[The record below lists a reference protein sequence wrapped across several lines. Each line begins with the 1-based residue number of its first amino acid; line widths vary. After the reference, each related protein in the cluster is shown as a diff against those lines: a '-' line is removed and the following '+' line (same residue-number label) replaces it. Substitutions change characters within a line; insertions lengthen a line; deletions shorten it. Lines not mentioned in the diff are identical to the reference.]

1 MSEEGKAP
9 INGQGEG
16 APAGQ
21 GEGAA
26 GEGEGGEKQTPA
38 FAGFETSEELVT
50 AHEKLVADSEGLQ
63 GQVTE
68 LESLKGRQGNE
79 LGQLRQTMANLEGQ
93 IETFKTAQTPGAS
106 DTLVEIE
113 RQYNADEITM
123 GEFLAKRDTVMQSGF
138 EKTLDEKFTSF
149 QDSADRRTYEEK
161 FIGDNPGYLEA
172 FKAGKLTDD
181 INQGMSG
188 EHAFSRFEGRQAQ
201 TKIAELEAK
210 LKTETKEAEAGGI
223 QKGVQLEQGKLPS
236 GKVLSDAGSG
246 SFSSQGERV
255 VPLSRAEQRQK
266 GVEVINRM
274 RTSHGG

>member
-1 MSEEGKAP
+1 MSDDTNAP
-9 INGQGEG
+9 IIDGQGQA
-16 APAGQ
+16 APEDGQ
-21 GEGAA
+21 G
-26 GEGEGGEKQTPA
+26 GEETTPA
-38 FAGFETSEELVT
+38 YAGFETSEELVA

-63 GQVTE
+63 GQVIE
-68 LESLKGRQGNE
+68 LESLKGRQGSE
-79 LGQLRQTMANLEGQ
+79 IGQLRQTAANLEGQ

-123 GEFLAKRDTVMQSGF
+123 GEFLAKRDAVMQSGF

-201 TKIAELEAK
+201 AKITELETELQTKI
-210 LKTETKEAEAGGI
+210 KEAEDAGI

-246 SFSSQGERV
+246 SFKSQNETV
-255 VPLSRAEQRQK
+255 VPLSRAAQRTK
-266 GVEVINRM
+266 GVEVVNRM
-274 RTSHGG
+274 RSSGG